1 MESDLVPE
9 FLLLF
14 TFLRHLNYFSQSQ
27 FVFFPPSAITTSCL
41 LRKPGAW
48 RESMGKRAVPGASA
62 KREDL
67 LGGEWSES
75 KLFLGPIRK
84 EKIYW
89 EESEV
94 KVAPSCLTL
103 CDPMDCSP
111 PGFSVREILQARMLD
126 WVAIPSTRGSS
137 QPGDWTQ
144 VSTSQADSL
153 PSEPPGKPIRR
164 KR

>member
-48 RESMGKRAVPGASA
+48 RESMGKTAVPGASA
-62 KREDL
+62 RREDL
-67 LGGEWSES
+67 LRGEWSERRS
-75 KLFLGPIRK
+75 
-84 EKIYW
+84 
-89 EESEV
+89 V
-94 KVAPSCLTL
+94 MLTL
-103 CDPMDCSP
+103 CDPMDYSP
-111 PGFSVREILQARMLD
+111 PGFSVREILQARILD
-126 WVAIPSTRGSS
+126 RVAIPSTRGSS